1 MNRGQILVV
10 GAIVPFLLFAVT
22 TGSPVLL
29 MLAPVL
35 VVGSLATRLGT
46 GRGLAD
52 TRWSTPA
59 TVPAPADGPVLAP
72 PCSPFATVRALARVE
87 GRQLLWSP
95 WFAMGLGFCLVITL
109 LFGVLWGVENSE
121 SWAEGVQYFPWF
133 LHPLVGL
140 TVLASHR
147 ATTRAQRDDTDEV
160 FGVCPAAPET
170 RTMGLVASSW
180 LAVLAGSVFLVVF
193 ASVLAGRAPAAH
205 GSLSADSMG
214 DLLGAL
220 LLCVGGV
227 ALGVALGRWV
237 RFALA
242 PVVIVV
248 AIAFATTALNGI
260 GGHGWNPYTNLATA
274 PTVEAPSPVF
284 ADRPVW
290 SHVLWIAALT
300 ALVAVIAV
308 LRHRRDRPTVL
319 AGVGCAAIA
328 VVAAFGATAEMSP
341 ASAQRIADR
350 VAHPEAHQ
358 ECADVAGRAQICM
371 FDLHS
376 EVIEWIAVDTEAVA
390 AALPPQVEPLV
401 MRQIYENRIDQ
412 LPPEVRRRLPDVLPD
427 RPEDEL
433 PVTTDLDEFGTFTG
447 VGRDLALAAVGLPTR
462 PNEELIPTIVAGQA
476 RGVVALWLSVRGL
489 DPAEQL
495 RRTTISDLDPSES
508 DSYARGSL
516 GGVGVCSVPG
526 VVWSGQDLAAA
537 RAVMG
542 IDEAV
547 VAGVIETQWEQWIDP
562 ATGTDELLAA
572 LGLPAEGPF
581 DVVTPRPGQGC

>member
-1 MNRGQILVV
+1 M
-10 GAIVPFLLFAVT
+10 PS
-22 TGSPVLL
+22 SPSK
-29 MLAPVL
+29 AP
-35 VVGSLATRLGT
+35 R
-46 GRGLAD
+46 R
-52 TRWSTPA
+52 
-59 TVPAPADGPVLAP
+59 
-72 PCSPFATVRALARVE
+72 
-87 GRQLLWSP
+87 
-95 WFAMGLGFCLVITL
+95 TL
-109 LFGVLWGVENSE
+109 
-121 SWAEGVQYFPWF
+121 
-133 LHPLVGL
+133 
-140 TVLASHR
+140 
-147 ATTRAQRDDTDEV
+147 
-160 FGVCPAAPET
+160 
-170 RTMGLVASSW
+170 
-180 LAVLAGSVFLVVF
+180 
-193 ASVLAGRAPAAH
+193 
-205 GSLSADSMG
+205 
-214 DLLGAL
+214 
-220 LLCVGGV
+220 
-227 ALGVALGRWV
+227 
-237 RFALA
+237 
-242 PVVIVV
+242 
-248 AIAFATTALNGI
+248 
-260 GGHGWNPYTNLATA
+260 
-274 PTVEAPSPVF
+274 
-284 ADRPVW
+284 
-290 SHVLWIAALT
+290 
-300 ALVAVIAV
+300 
-308 LRHRRDRPTVL
+308 
-319 AGVGCAAIA
+319 AAIA

-341 ASAQRIADR
+341 ASAERIAGF
-350 VAHPEAHQ
+350 VAYPEAHQ

-476 RGVVALWLSVRGL
+476 RGVVALWLS
-489 DPAEQL
+489 
-495 RRTTISDLDPSES
+495 DLDPSES

-537 RAVMG
+537 RAIIG